1 MRYSNPNGN
10 GAKPFLTKL
19 AEEKP
24 ENALKYAAVYAGMGL
39 LVVPNE
45 GKKPLLK
52 GWTESQLTE
61 EEVPLHFGN
70 GQNVGLVLGEPSN
83 GLVATDIDT
92 AEALTIA
99 DQFLPQTLVGGRK
112 STPKAHRYYRA
123 PGAKTMKW
131 QDTDGTML
139 LEVRSTG
146 CQMLVEPSVHP
157 ETGEPYRWVR
167 EGTLEAVETVAE
179 DLEKRCTKLAT
190 ATVIARHLPPIGG
203 RHEYA
208 KAVVGYLLRRLDE
221 DIVRQIVLAAWQAGE
236 GDSEDAVRDLE
247 GIIEDT
253 TRRLAEGENA
263 FGSPKLEEMAPGLPK
278 LLDIWW
284 GWNSGERARI
294 GGLVVGDEGPP
305 THDELRDRFSAANP
319 HHAHGLGEWRHYE
332 VGVWI
337 PVPEFLVKR
346 RIVAVLEEAK
356 PERIKPT
363 SGLLSSVHELSR
375 VELAVPDEQWDSDQ
389 DILVCGNG
397 ALHIPTGELLPHSP
411 AHFATGAVP
420 YDYDPDATAPTWE
433 QVLEDV
439 LGKELASFF
448 QEFAG
453 YSATPDT
460 SLETA
465 LWLCGQPGGGRSTL
479 LAGLETM
486 LGPRAGVLG
495 LGEIERNRF
504 ALAQIPGKFLLTATE
519 QPAGYM
525 RVSHTLNALISGE
538 PLQVE
543 RKFRDPFTLVP
554 RCKIAWAMNELPRL
568 KSTSDGLLR
577 RVKVI
582 ELDPIPENERDPEV
596 KNKVREEGPGILT
609 WAMEGQ
615 RRVKQR
621 GGFLIPETVKDAT
634 EEFGLSNDVPKSFV
648 QEACITGKE
657 SEEQAGP
664 LYKAYRHY
672 CLEHGHQPMSAKSVA
687 KEWKRLGFGTRGLH
701 GRTVYKGVKVDPKW
715 IGEQDDYPRSR

>member
-1 MRYSNPNGN
+1 
-10 GAKPFLTKL
+10 
-19 AEEKP
+19 
-24 ENALKYAAVYAGMGL
+24 
-39 LVVPNE
+39 
-45 GKKPLLK
+45 
-52 GWTESQLTE
+52 
-61 EEVPLHFGN
+61 
-70 GQNVGLVLGEPSN
+70 
-83 GLVATDIDT
+83 
-92 AEALTIA
+92 
-99 DQFLPQTLVGGRK
+99 
-112 STPKAHRYYRA
+112 
-123 PGAKTMKW
+123 
-131 QDTDGTML
+131 
-139 LEVRSTG
+139 
-146 CQMLVEPSVHP
+146 
-157 ETGEPYRWVR
+157 
-167 EGTLEAVETVAE
+167 
-179 DLEKRCTKLAT
+179 
-190 ATVIARHLPPIGG
+190 
-203 RHEYA
+203 
-208 KAVVGYLLRRLDE
+208 
-221 DIVRQIVLAAWQAGE
+221 
-236 GDSEDAVRDLE
+236 
-247 GIIEDT
+247 
-253 TRRLAEGENA
+253 
-263 FGSPKLEEMAPGLPK
+263 
-278 LLDIWW
+278 
-284 GWNSGERARI
+284 
-294 GGLVVGDEGPP
+294 VGDEEPP
-305 THDELRDRFSAANP
+305 THDELRDRFSGANP

-332 VGVWI
+332 EGVWH

-346 RIVAVLEEAK
+346 RIVAVLQEAK

-375 VELAVPDEQWDSDQ
+375 VELAVADEQWDSDQ

-411 AHFATGAVP
+411 DHFATGAVP

-433 QVLEDV
+433 RVLEDV

-582 ELDPIPENERDPEV
+582 ELDPIPENERDPEI
-596 KNKVREEGPGILT
+596 KNKVKDEGPGILT
-609 WAMEGQ
+609 WALEGQ
-615 RRVKQR
+615 RRVKKR
-621 GGFLIPETVKDAT
+621 GGFLIPKAVKDAT

-648 QEACITGKE
+648 QEACMTSKE
-657 SEEQAGP
+657 CEEQAGP

-687 KEWKRLGFGTRGLH
+687 KEWKRLGFGTRINRMRVLSESLAFAAGD
-701 GRTVYKGVKVDPKW
+701 RVYSW
-715 IGEQDDYPRSR
+715 AR

>member
-1 MRYSNPNGN
+1 MRYSNPNGD

-24 ENALKYAAVYAGMGL
+24 ENALEYAAVYAGMGL
-39 LVVPNE
+39 PVVPND

-52 GWTESQLTE
+52 GWTKSYLAE
-61 EEVPLHFGN
+61 EEVPLHFGD
-70 GQNVGLVLGEPSN
+70 GQNVGLVLGEPSD

-92 AEALTIA
+92 TEALTIA
-99 DQFLPQTLVGGRK
+99 DRFLRLTLVGGRK
-112 STPKAHRYYRA
+112 STPKAHHLYRA
-123 PGAKTMKW
+123 PGAKSIQW
-131 QDTDGTML
+131 QDTDGVVL

-167 EGTLEAVETVAE
+167 EGALEAVETVAE
-179 DLEKRCTKLAT
+179 DLEKLCTRLAT

-221 DIVRQIVLAAWQAGE
+221 DIVRQIVLAAWHAGG
-236 GDSEDAVRDLE
+236 GDSPEAVRDLE
-247 GIIEDT
+247 GIIQDT
-253 TRRLAEGENA
+253 ARRLAESENA
-263 FGSPKLEEMAPGLPK
+263 FGTPKLEETVPGLPK
-278 LLDIWW
+278 LLDTWW
-284 GWNSGERARI
+284 GWNSGERARM
-294 GGLVVGDEGPP
+294 GGLVVGDEEPP

-319 HHAHGLGEWRHYE
+319 HHAHGLGEWKHYE
-332 VGVWI
+332 EGVWP

-356 PERIKPT
+356 PEGIKPT

-411 AHFATGAVP
+411 AHYATGAVP

-433 QVLEDV
+433 RVLEDV

-453 YSATPDT
+453 YSATSDT

-582 ELDPIPENERDPEV
+582 ELDPIPEEERDPEIKKKV
-596 KNKVREEGPGILT
+596 KEEGPGILT
-609 WAMEGQ
+609 WALEGQ
-615 RRVKQR
+615 RRVKKR
-621 GGFLIPETVKDAT
+621 GGFLIPKAVKNAT
-634 EEFGLSNDVPKSFV
+634 EEFGLSNDVAKTFV
-648 QEACITGKE
+648 REACITGE
-657 SEEQAGP
+657 ECEEQSLL
-664 LYKAYRHY
+664 LYRAYRHY